1 MAIHKEKN
9 SNEVSTMIIGCDP
22 GLDGGIA
29 ILNGSYIE
37 LMETIPT
44 EKKTGFIKR
53 QVDAQKLSNIL
64 RVYPDAVCYLEKVA
78 SRPGQGVGSVFSF
91 GDTYGAIRGVLG
103 ALNIPTYYVAPQTWK
118 KELKISSKE
127 DSLKAAEELL
137 KASKTPDFWGKFRKK
152 DHNIAEALLLAHYGQ
167 KERENGQND
176 I

>member
-1 MAIHKEKN
+1 
-9 SNEVSTMIIGCDP
+9 MIIGIDP
-22 GLDGGIA
+22 GLDGGLA
-29 ILNGSYIE
+29 IINGSHIE
-37 LMETIPT
+37 LLETIPT

-64 RVYPDAVCYLEKVA
+64 RVYPDLVCYLEKVA

-103 ALNIPTYYVAPQTWK
+103 ALNIPTYYVSPQKWK

-127 DSLKAAEELL
+127 DSLKASQDLFMGL
-137 KASKTPDFWGKFRKK
+137 KFRKK
-152 DHNIAEALLLAHYGQ
+152 DHNIAEALLIAYYGQ
-167 KERENGQND
+167 KERENNVKND

>member
-1 MAIHKEKN
+1 
-9 SNEVSTMIIGCDP
+9 MIIGIDP

-29 ILNGSYIE
+29 IIQGSHIE
-37 LMETIPT
+37 LLETIPT
-44 EKKTGFIKR
+44 ETKGGFIKR

-64 RVYPDAVCYLEKVA
+64 RVYPDLVCYLEGVA
-78 SRPGQGVGSVFSF
+78 SRPGQGVASVFSF

-103 ALNIPTYYVAPQTWK
+103 ALNIPTYYVSPQKWK

-152 DHNIAEALLLAHYGQ
+152 DHNLAEAILLALYGQ
-167 KERENGQND
+167 KEREDVKND